1 MTPKKNYTIC
11 KGENGLNYINCFS
24 VDGLLHVTKQGN
36 SNTENAVAA
45 FIKENPIG
53 IEKYYIA
60 FVVEV

>member
-1 MTPKKNYTIC
+1 MLKEYVFKY
-11 KGENGLNYINCFS
+11 KLFS
-24 VDGLLHVTKQGN
+24 MPWFYEFKCYAET
-36 SNTENAVAA
+36 TENAVAA